1 VNAPR
6 PEDAVGRVV
15 EIRPPSGR
23 PRLELRELWHS
34 LEVIYLLV
42 LRDTKV
48 RYKQTLVGVGWS
60 VLQPLLTVAVFTLL
74 FARLVQVPTG
84 GVPYPAFA
92 LAALVPWTYFA
103 HALTKCTICLVDNQD
118 LVRRIYFPRLA
129 LPIAAVLAGL
139 VDLVI
144 ALALLALVLAAYGIV
159 PGLAL
164 LALPLFVGLAVLT
177 ALGAGSWLAAV
188 NVEYRD
194 VANALPFFTQILL
207 FATPV
212 AYPAELI
219 PEAWRALYAMN
230 PMVCVVNGFRWSLL
244 GSPAPGP
251 TDAISVAVALAVL
264 VGGLYFFRRQ
274 EERFADVV

>member
-6 PEDAVGRVV
+6 PEVPVV
-15 EIRPPSGR
+15 EIRPASGW
-23 PRLELRELWHS
+23 PHLELRELWRN

-60 VLQPLLTVAVFTLL
+60 VLQPLLTVLVFTLL
-74 FARLVQVPTG
+74 FARLVHVPTG
-84 GVPYPAFA
+84 GVPYPPFA

-103 HALTKCTICLVDNQD
+103 HALTKCTICLVDNQE
-118 LVRRIYFPRLA
+118 LVKRIYFPRLV
-129 LPIAAVLAGL
+129 LPLAAVLAGL
-139 VDLVI
+139 VDLAI
-144 ALALLALVLAAYGIV
+144 ALGLLAVVLFVYGIA
-159 PGLAL
+159 PGTAL
-164 LALPLFVGLAVLT
+164 LALPLFVLLAVVT
-177 ALGAGSWLAAV
+177 ALGAGTWLAAL

-194 VANALPFFTQILL
+194 VANALPFFTQVML
-207 FATPV
+207 FVTPV

-219 PEAWRALYAMN
+219 PEAWRALYALN

-244 GSPAPGP
+244 GGGHPPGA
-251 TDAISVAVALAVL
+251 TDAISVAVSLAIL
-264 VGGLYFFRRQ
+264 VGGLYFFRSQ

>member
-6 PEDAVGRVV
+6 PEVV

-23 PRLELRELWHS
+23 PRLELRELWRS

-60 VLQPLLTVAVFTLL
+60 VLQPLLTAGVFTLL
-74 FARLVQVPTG
+74 FARLVHVPTG
-84 GVPYPAFA
+84 GLPYPPFA

-103 HALTKCTICLVDNQD
+103 HALTKCTICLVDNQE
-118 LVRRIYFPRLA
+118 LVKRIYFPRLA
-129 LPIAAVLAGL
+129 LPIAAALAGL
-139 VDLVI
+139 VDFAI

-164 LALPLFVGLAVLT
+164 LALPLFIGLALLT
-177 ALGAGSWLAAV
+177 ALGAGTWLAAV
-188 NVEYRD
+188 NAEYRD

-244 GSPAPGP
+244 GASPGPGP
-251 TDAISVAVALAVL
+251 TDAISVAVVLAVL

>member
-1 VNAPR
+1 MNAPR
-6 PEDAVGRVV
+6 PEGPVV
-15 EIRPPSGR
+15 EIRPPSGW
-23 PRLELRELWHS
+23 PRLELLELWRN

-60 VLQPLLTVAVFTLL
+60 VLQPLLTVLVFTLL
-74 FARLVQVPTG
+74 FARLVHVPTG
-84 GVPYPAFA
+84 GWPYPPFV

-118 LVRRIYFPRLA
+118 LVKRIYFPRLVF
-129 LPIAAVLAGL
+129 PIAAVLAGL
-139 VDLVI
+139 VDLAI
-144 ALALLALVLAAYGIV
+144 ALVLLAVVLAVYGIV
-159 PGLAL
+159 PGAPL
-164 LALPLFVGLAVLT
+164 LALPLFVLLALLT
-177 ALGAGSWLAAV
+177 ALGAGTWLAAL

-194 VANALPFFTQILL
+194 VANALPFFTQVML
-207 FATPV
+207 FVTPV

-219 PEAWRALYAMN
+219 PEEWRALYALN

-244 GSPAPGP
+244 GGGHAPGP
-251 TDAISVAVALAVL
+251 TDAISVAVCLAIL
-264 VGGLYFFRRQ
+264 AGGLYFFRGQ